1 MMSKNTFTLLLLL
14 SSVTML
20 SAQYNVVSETERTMS
35 FGSRPAYRL
44 EFKNTNVNTVETMWR
59 DFAKKN
65 FNAKLKKDKR
75 SGEWTASNLES
86 PMLGND
92 RFTIYSTVEKTN
104 DGAALTAWF
113 DAGSYFLNPR
123 DNARGSQEISSAL
136 QTLYF
141 DVRRTAIGE
150 ELKEQQANLQDLE
163 KKQKSLQKENDELLR
178 AIENYKAKIKKA
190 EEDIVENQKNQ
201 NSNLVDQDAQRRL
214 IGETQSR
221 MNNVENERK
230 N

>member
-1 MMSKNTFTLLLLL
+1 MMFKNTFTLLLLL
-14 SSVTML
+14 SSLATL

-44 EFKNTNVNTVETMWR
+44 EFKNTDASTVETMWR
-59 DFAKKN
+59 DFVKKT
-65 FNAKLKKDKR
+65 FNAKLKKDKK

-86 PMLGND
+86 QLVGND

-113 DAGSYFLNPR
+113 DAGSYFLNAR
-123 DNARGSQEISSAL
+123 DNAKGSREVLGAL

-150 ELKEQQANLQDLE
+150 ELKEQQVKMQDLE
-163 KKQKSLQKENDELLR
+163 KKQKSLQKENDELLK

-201 NSNLVDQDAQRRL
+201 NSNLVDQDAQRRQ
-214 IGETQSR
+214 IDETQSR